1 MSAAFE
7 AALGQLGSIER
18 NDLATMAIAKVIIG
32 LAKEGERDA
41 GRLCALACGQQLM
54 QEFQPL
60 CRQLTT
66 EKIDPC
72 RVAAGPGR
80 LATRP
85 SLTGSSGTPK
95 TMGIVVVAAFRCN
108 TSGPGDYGDLPMN
121 QFSRQLRQSIKLILA
136 PTVCD
141 RYVLALD
148 IAGLLQALAKSAQ
161 TVRSRLSRSVFEVPD
176 HRQGCLLRA
185 RRERP
190 SDCRAAEQ
198 RDELATFHSTSGWTT
213 PEQRPEKR
221 ESRPSATLACL
232 ASP

>member
-72 RVAAGPGR
+72 RVAAGPGE
-80 LATRP
+80 A
-85 SLTGSSGTPK
+85 SDK
-95 TMGIVVVAAFRCN
+95 TKPDRVFGDAEDDGNRRGCCLGRQRRCN
-108 TSGPGDYGDLPMN
+108 TSGRGDYGDLPMN

-198 RDELATFHSTSGWTT
+198 RDELDVSFNLRMDDTRTA
-213 PEQRPEKR
+213 
-221 ESRPSATLACL
+221 SRKT
-232 ASP
+232 